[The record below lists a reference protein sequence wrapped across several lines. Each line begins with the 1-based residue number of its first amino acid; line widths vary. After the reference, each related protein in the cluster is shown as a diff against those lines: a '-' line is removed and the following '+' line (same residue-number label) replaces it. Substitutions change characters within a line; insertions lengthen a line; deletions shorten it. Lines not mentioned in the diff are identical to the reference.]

1 MATMREE
8 VYVGGEAMSRDEIIS
23 NLDKLKNDHPEQI
36 IIVETPNGTVELKI
50 GDAIIYEGMGGEIVI
65 DSE

>member
-1 MATMREE
+1 MN
-8 VYVGGEAMSRDEIIS
+8 RDEIIS
-23 NLDKLKNDHPEQI
+23 KLDKLKNDHPEQT

-50 GDAIIYEGMGGEIVI
+50 GNALIYEGVGGEIVI